1 MSFVT
6 LAGDT
11 DRERA
16 VAALREHFVGG
27 RLTADE
33 LSDRTHVALRARSR
47 AELRRALAGLP
58 QFSRRGLAEAALRG
72 AALVVLTGI
81 WLVFSFVLLVVFA
94 LTLLIHGASL
104 TLLVAVVVTWLLP
117 TFLLSR
123 RWQRA
128 LPRRTS
134 SA

>member
-6 LAGDT
+6 LAGDD

-16 VAALREHFVGG
+16 VAVLREHFVGG
-27 RLTADE
+27 SLTADE
-33 LSDRTHVALRARSR
+33 LIDGTDVALRARSR
-47 AELRRALAGLP
+47 AELRRALTGLP
-58 QFSRRGLAEAALRG
+58 HFHRRGVAEAAIRG
-72 AALVVLTGI
+72 AVLVFLTGI

-94 LTLLIHGASL
+94 LTLLIHGASV
-104 TLLVAVVVTWLLP
+104 TLVVAVVLAWLLP
-117 TFLLSR
+117 TYLLSR

-134 SA
+134 RA